1 MVAVVS
7 RVDDHCLFRVG
18 EGVVNKEPSV
28 DVEHLEE
35 GASYS
40 GC

>member
-7 RVDDHCLFRVG
+7 RIDDHCLFRVG
-18 EGVVNKEPSV
+18 ESVVNEESRV

-35 GASYS
+35 VASYS